1 MVSEKEKLLSESD
14 IKPAFKPG
22 IYNGF
27 SSLGEYMFSV
37 LMTLIGFVLNVGGK
51 VLSAIGGV
59 LSQVGGWLLGL
70 LKRAGKRLA
79 RPFVVY
85 AKAFKRGCAEIRR
98 CRQEKGIGAA
108 CGAGIKMVG
117 RMLFGKRGL
126 AVTAFNYALPIISL
140 VFLFN
145 VVSYAN
151 NMTYALK
158 LTINGDF
165 VGYVAEETVFTD
177 AERMVQQRIN
187 YLDSTTETVT
197 FEPEYQ
203 LEMVGYGSTLTKYQ
217 LADTMLASLDAEIE
231 YAYGMYIGNS
241 FYGALVDKSK
251 VEQTLEELL
260 DVHRTGSPTETV
272 AFESEIRYEP
282 GLYLADTIVDD
293 DAIIR
298 LITTKKS
305 VAAYYTA
312 VDGDSPIGISNKL
325 GMSIEEIATMNP
337 DFSENSMIYVGD
349 KLLINAEEP
358 FLAVT
363 VTRTEQYEE
372 YVDYPTSY
380 TEDSTRYR
388 GSSVILQEGVE
399 GVDYVTANVS
409 YVNGVEVSR
418 KVLKRVTVSDPT
430 EQVIALGTKALPTN
444 LDVSFQDVP
453 VGMLYWPVGGS
464 DGGAISEMMWGYGGY
479 TGHDGIDIAAP
490 YGTPIYAADSGR
502 VILSKWY
509 GGYGNCI
516 MIQHDNGMVTVYGHA
531 SWLHVSVGE
540 EVTQG
545 QQIADVGSTGRST
558 GNHLHFEVRID
569 GVCMNPINYLPW
581 HKRQWGCVE
590 W

>member
-1 MVSEKEKLLSESD
+1 MISEKELVLSEAD
-14 IKPAFKPG
+14 TAAARRG
-22 IYNGF
+22 GVYEGF
-27 SSLGEYMFSV
+27 SSVGEYLFSV
-37 LMTLIGFVLNVGGK
+37 LMTVIGFVLGVGGR
-51 VLSAIGGV
+51 VLSALGGV
-59 LSQVGGWLLGL
+59 LGQVGGWLLGL
-70 LKRAGKRLA
+70 LKRAGRMLA
-79 RPFVVY
+79 RPFVRY
-85 AKAFKRGCAEIRR
+85 AKAFRLGSADIRR
-98 CRQEKGIGAA
+98 CRREEGTGAA
-108 CGAGIKMVG
+108 VREGFKLAGKI
-117 RMLFGKRGL
+117 LFGKRGL
-126 AVTAFNYALPIISL
+126 AVTVFNYALPIVSL

-151 NMTYALK
+151 SMTYALK

-165 VGYVAEETVFTD
+165 IGYVAEETVFTD

-197 FEPEYQ
+197 FTPQYQ

-217 LADTMLASLDAEIE
+217 LADKMLASLDAEIE
-231 YAYGMYIGNS
+231 YAYGMYIGSS
-241 FYGALVDKSK
+241 FYGALVDKTK
-251 VEQTLEELL
+251 VEETLEQLL
-260 DVHRTGSPTETV
+260 DEYRTDSSNEKV

-282 GLYLADTIVDD
+282 GLYLSDTIVDD
-293 DAIIR
+293 DSIIR

-312 VDGDSPIGISNKL
+312 VEGDSPIGISNKL
-325 GMSIEEIATMNP
+325 GMSIEEIAAMNP
-337 DFSENSMIYVGD
+337 DFSENAMIYVGD

-363 VTRTEQYEE
+363 VTRTEMYED
-372 YVDYPTSY
+372 YVDYTTTY

-388 GSSVILQEGVE
+388 GSSIIMQEGVE
-399 GVDYVTANVS
+399 GVDYVTANIS

-418 KVLKRVTVSDPT
+418 KVLTRITMSEPT
-430 EQVIALGTKALPTN
+430 EEIIALGTKALPTN
-444 LDVSFQDVP
+444 LDASIQEVP

-464 DGGAISEMMWGYGGY
+464 DGGAISEMMYGYGGY
-479 TGHDGIDIAAP
+479 VGHDGIDIAAP
-490 YGTPIYAADSGR
+490 YGTPVYAADSGR

-540 EVTQG
+540 YVTQG

-558 GNHLHFEVRID
+558 GNHLHFEVRIND
-569 GVCMNPINYLPW
+569 VCMNPINYLPW

-590 W
+590 Y

>member
-1 MVSEKEKLLSESD
+1 MVSEKEMSLSGSD
-14 IKPAFKPG
+14 KSAAPKGG
-22 IYNGF
+22 IFEGF
-27 SSLGEYMFSV
+27 SSLGQYLFSV
-37 LMTLIGFVLNVGGK
+37 LMTAIGFVLNVGGRA
-51 VLSAIGGV
+51 LSALGGV
-59 LSQVGGWLLGL
+59 LGQVGSWALGL
-70 LKRAGKRLA
+70 LKRAGKKLA
-79 RPFVVY
+79 RPFVKY
-85 AKAFKRGCAEIRR
+85 AKAYRIGSAEIRR
-98 CRQEKGIGAA
+98 CRREKGVAA
-108 CGAGIKMVG
+108 AAAAGFKMAG
-117 RMLFGKRGL
+117 KMLFGGRGL
-126 AVTAFNYALPIISL
+126 AVTIFNYALPVISL
-140 VFLFN
+140 VFFFN

-165 VGYVAEETVFTD
+165 VGYVAEETIFTD

-197 FEPEYQ
+197 FEPQYQ

-217 LADTMLASLDAEIE
+217 LADKMLASLDAEIE

-241 FYGALVDKSK
+241 FYGALVDKTK
-251 VEQTLEELL
+251 VEATLEELL
-260 DVHRTGSPTETV
+260 DVHRTGGANESV

-282 GLYLADTIVDD
+282 GLYLSDTIVDENS
-293 DAIIR
+293 IIR

-325 GMSIEEIATMNP
+325 GMSIEEIAAMNP
-337 DFSENSMIYVGD
+337 DFSEKSMIYVGD

-363 VTRTEQYEE
+363 VTRTELYEE
-372 YVDYPTSY
+372 YIDYPTSY

-388 GSSVILQEGVE
+388 GSSVIMQEGID

-418 KVLKRVTVSDPT
+418 KVLSRVNVSEPT
-430 EQVIALGTKALPTN
+430 EQIIALGTKALPTN
-444 LDVSFQDVP
+444 LDASIQDVP
-453 VGMLYWPVGGS
+453 VGMMYWPVGGI
-464 DGGAISEMMWGYGGY
+464 DGGAISEMMYGYGGY
-479 TGHDGIDIAAP
+479 VGHDGIDIAAP

-502 VILSKWY
+502 VILSRWY

-558 GNHLHFEVRID
+558 GNHLHFEVRIND
-569 GVCMNPINYLPW
+569 VCMNPINYLPW